1 MITEFFCKHIFYERG
16 ETSMKKILLALCA
29 VVLLSAGC
37 SKKETTAAGTTPDGK
52 QNLVIWSFVED
63 TRRMLRFYEPDH
75 PDVTVDFSL
84 ASPIADK
91 LDPVLTSG
99 QGVPDVFALEIAYVR
114 KYVESGQL
122 LDITDVYEQAK
133 DHLVKYQAD
142 IATYNGRVYAL
153 SWQATPGAFYYRRSL
168 AKQYLGTDDPDTV
181 QTYFTDMNKM
191 METAALLSSK
201 SNGTCTMLPG
211 YNELYTPFKS
221 LRRQPWVANG
231 KLVIDDAMLRYMD
244 VAKQIRSGGYDAR
257 INSWTEGWFAGMKGI
272 FQDEGGKHIDV
283 FGYFLPTWGLHYV
296 IKANAEETS
305 GDWAVIK
312 GPVSYYAG
320 GTWYAAYKNTKSPE
334 AAKEFIR
341 YCSTDDGFLEK
352 WAIQEGDLTSNAV
365 VNEKIKDQFLDPFVG
380 GQNHYAL
387 FASLASGVD
396 GSLTQGTDQIIDVI
410 FQEAVTAYVMGEK
423 TKDQAVADFRSQI
436 NGELGY

>member
-1 MITEFFCKHIFYERG
+1 
-16 ETSMKKILLALCA
+16 MKRIVLILCA
-29 VVLLSAGC
+29 AAALLAGC
-37 SKKETTAAGTTPDGK
+37 SKKEGASTAGTAPEGK
-52 QNLVIWSFVED
+52 KNLVIWSFVED
-63 TRRMLRFYEPDH
+63 TRRMLKFYEPDH
-75 PDVTVDFSL
+75 PDVTVEFTL

-99 QGVPDVFALEIAYVR
+99 QGVPDVFAMEIAYVR

-122 LDITDVYEQAK
+122 LDITDVYEKAK
-133 DHLVKYQAD
+133 DHLVKYQAE
-142 IATYNGRVYAL
+142 IATYNGKVYAL

-181 QTYFTDMNKM
+181 QTYFSDMNKM

-201 SNGTCTMLPG
+201 SGGTCALLPG
-211 YNELYTPFKS
+211 YSELYTPFKS
-221 LRRQPWVANG
+221 LRKQPWVVNE
-231 KLVIDDAMLRYMD
+231 KLVVDDAMLRYMD
-244 VAKQIRSGGYDAR
+244 AAAQIRSKGYDAR
-257 INSWTEGWFAGMKGI
+257 IGSWSEGWFASMKGI
-272 FQDEGGKHIDV
+272 LQDESGKHVDV

-312 GPVSYYAG
+312 GPLSYYQG
-320 GTWYAAYKNTKSPE
+320 GTWYAAYKNTKNPE

-341 YCSTDDGFLEK
+341 YCTTDDGFLEK
-352 WAIQEGDLTSNAV
+352 WAIQEGDLSSNFV

-387 FASLASGVD
+387 FAGLASGVD
-396 GSLTQGTDQIIDVI
+396 GSLTQGTDEIIDSV
-410 FQEAVTAYVMGEK
+410 FQEAVTAYVRGEK
-423 TKDQAVADFRSQI
+423 TKDQAVADFKTQI
-436 NGELGY
+436 NSELGY

>member
-1 MITEFFCKHIFYERG
+1 
-16 ETSMKKILLALCA
+16 MKKILLALC
-29 VVLLSAGC
+29 VFFVLLAGC
-37 SKKETTAAGTTPDGK
+37 SKKEGDVAGTTPDGK
-52 QNLVIWSFVED
+52 KNLVIWSFVED
-63 TRRMLRFYEPDH
+63 TRRMLKFYEPDH
-75 PDVTVDFSL
+75 PDVTVEFSL

-99 QGVPDVFALEIAYVR
+99 QGVPDVFAMEIAYVR

-122 LDITDVYEQAK
+122 LDITDVYEKAK
-133 DHLVKYQAD
+133 DHLVKYQAE
-142 IATYNGRVYAL
+142 IATYNGKVYAL

-168 AKQYLGTDDPDTV
+168 AKKYLGTDDPDAV
-181 QTYFTDMNKM
+181 SAYFTDMDKF

-201 SNGTCTMLPG
+201 SEGTCVILAG
-211 YNELYTPFKS
+211 YSDLYVPFKS
-221 LRRQPWVANG
+221 LRKQPWVVNN

-244 VAKQIRSGGYDAR
+244 MAKQIRDRGYDAR
-257 INSWTEGWFAGMKGI
+257 VTAWAEGWFAGMKGI
-272 FQDEGGKHIDV
+272 LQDENGKQLDV

-305 GDWAVIK
+305 GDWGVVK
-312 GPVSYYAG
+312 GPLSYYQG
-320 GTWYAAYKNTKSPE
+320 GTWYGAYKNTKNPE

-352 WAIQEGDLTSNAV
+352 WALQEGDLTSNFY

-387 FASLASGVD
+387 FAELAAGVD
-396 GSLTQGTDQIIDVI
+396 GSLTQGTDEIIDSV
-410 FQEAVTAYVMGEK
+410 FGEAVTAYILGEK
-423 TKDQAVADFRSQI
+423 TKDRAIADFQAQI
-436 NGELGY
+436 NSELGY

>member
-1 MITEFFCKHIFYERG
+1 
-16 ETSMKKILLALCA
+16 MKRILLALCTA
-29 VVLLSAGC
+29 VVLLAGC
-37 SKKETTAAGTTPDGK
+37 SKKESGSAAGAAPEGK

-63 TRRMLRFYEPDH
+63 TRRMLKFYESDH
-75 PDVTVDFSL
+75 PGVTVEFTL
-84 ASPIADK
+84 ASPISDK

-99 QGVPDVFALEIAYVR
+99 RGVPDVFALEIAYVR

-122 LDITDVYEQAK
+122 LDITDVYEKAK
-133 DHLVKYQAD
+133 DHLVKYQAE

-191 METAALLSSK
+191 METAGLLASR
-201 SNGTCTMLPG
+201 SNGTCVILSG
-211 YNELYTPFKS
+211 YDALYTPFKS
-221 LRRQPWVANG
+221 LRKQPWVVDG

-244 VAKQIRSGGYDAR
+244 VANQIRSNGYETR
-257 INSWTEGWFAGMKGI
+257 VNSWTEGWYAGMKGI
-272 FQDEGGKHIDV
+272 FQDENGRHVDV

-312 GPVSYYAG
+312 GPLSYYSG
-320 GTWYAAYKNTKSPE
+320 GTWYAAYKNTKNPE

-341 YCSTDDGFLEK
+341 YCTTDDGFLEK
-352 WAIQEGDLTSNAV
+352 WAFQEGDLTSNFV

-387 FASLASGVD
+387 FAGLASGVD
-396 GSLTQGTDQIIDVI
+396 GSLTQGTDEIIDGV
-410 FQEAVTAYVMGEK
+410 FGEAVTAYVLGEK
-423 TKDQAVADFRSQI
+423 TKDQAVADFKAQI